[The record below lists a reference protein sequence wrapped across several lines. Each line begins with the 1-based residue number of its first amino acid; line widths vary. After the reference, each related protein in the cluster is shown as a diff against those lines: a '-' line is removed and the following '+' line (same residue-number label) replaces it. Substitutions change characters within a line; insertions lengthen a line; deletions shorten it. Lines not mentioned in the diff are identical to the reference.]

1 MSLLRSPP
9 GACRRIATVATLAIG
24 CAGPPPWQ
32 TPAAIR
38 VTITTELGVIVAQLY
53 PDRAPE
59 TVANFLRYV
68 DTLAYDGGSFFR
80 TVRPDNQ
87 PDDLVRIAVVQA
99 AADSGRN
106 SDYPPIDIETTELT
120 GLRHLDGTLSM
131 ARNDPHS
138 ARASFFICLGD
149 QPELDFG
156 GRRNPDGQ
164 GFAAFGRV
172 VEGME
177 VLRRIHASPAQ
188 DQGLTPPIA
197 ILRIERSPLPAEP
210 AAGAR

>member
-1 MSLLRSPP
+1 MVT
-9 GACRRIATVATLAIG
+9 IAGLALG
-24 CAGPPPWQ
+24 CAGS
-32 TPAAIR
+32 TPSQAPTAVR
-38 VTITTELGVIVAQLY
+38 VAITTEIGVIVAELY

-68 DTLAYDGGSFFR
+68 DTLAYHGGSFFR
-80 TVRPDNQ
+80 VVREDNQ
-87 PDDLVRIAVVQA
+87 PDDAVRIAVVQA

-106 SDYPPIDIETTELT
+106 SDYPPIAIETTELT
-120 GLRHLDGTLSM
+120 GLRHRDGTLSM

-156 GRRNPDGQ
+156 GRRNRDGQ

-172 VEGME
+172 VEGID
-177 VLRRIHASPAQ
+177 VLRRIHASPAKGQ
-188 DQGLTPPIA
+188 ALIPPIA
-197 ILRIERSPLPAEP
+197 ILRIQRSTTSPGP
-210 AAGAR
+210 GA

>member
-1 MSLLRSPP
+1 MAASV
-9 GACRRIATVATLAIG
+9 GLAIG
-24 CAGPPPWQ
+24 CAGAAPSQ
-32 TPAAIR
+32 APAVVR
-38 VTITTELGVIVAQLY
+38 VAITTEIGVIVAELY

-68 DTLAYDGGSFFR
+68 DTLAYDGGAFFR
-80 TVRPDNQ
+80 TVREDNQ
-87 PDDLVRIAVVQA
+87 PDDAVPIAVVQA

-106 SDYPPIDIETTELT
+106 SDYPPIAIETTELS

-131 ARNDPHS
+131 ARNDPRS

-172 VEGME
+172 VEGMD
-177 VLRRIHASPAQ
+177 VLRRIHASPVEGQA
-188 DQGLTPPIA
+188 LTPGIA
-197 ILRIERSPLPAEP
+197 ILRIERSPIPTEP
-210 AAGAR
+210 GAGPR

>member
-1 MSLLRSPP
+1 M
-9 GACRRIATVATLAIG
+9 ATMVAVAIG
-24 CAGPPPWQ
+24 CAGSAPSRA
-32 TPAAIR
+32 PAAVR
-38 VTITTELGVIVAQLY
+38 VTITTEIGLIVAELY

-80 TVRPDNQ
+80 TVREDNQ
-87 PDDLVRIAVVQA
+87 PEDQVRIAVVQA

-106 SDYPPIDIETTELT
+106 SDFPPIAIETTALT

-177 VLRRIHASPAQ
+177 VLRRIQASPATGQ
-188 DQGLTPPIA
+188 ALTPPIA
-197 ILRIERSPLPAEP
+197 ILRIERSTAPAEP
-210 AAGAR
+210 AAGPR